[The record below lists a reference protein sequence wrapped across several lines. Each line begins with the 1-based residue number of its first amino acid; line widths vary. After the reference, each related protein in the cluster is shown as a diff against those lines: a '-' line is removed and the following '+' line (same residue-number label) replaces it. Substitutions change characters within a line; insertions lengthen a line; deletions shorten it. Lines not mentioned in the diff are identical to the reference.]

1 MINFLKNRVLIFL
14 LVLFVVIIVL
24 LIIFWMNK
32 ILESIRLVELNVI
45 VVYIGIIVFNG
56 MWQFKVEDRVLID
69 CVVVYVYNYIFFGKF
84 VVYELDFKVFKVINF
99 FEEIFLFECKGELIY
114 GYFIVNFMKFF
125 EMLIID
131 VWVGIILINDGYIYF
146 CQIGDWMF
154 INGLYVGYKV
164 FFLSNNYM
172 LMFIKELGK
181 IMNLIG
187 IYVVNC
193 C

>member
-1 MINFLKNRVLIFL
+1 M
-14 LVLFVVIIVL
+14 
-24 LIIFWMNK
+24 
-32 ILESIRLVELNVI
+32 
-45 VVYIGIIVFNG
+45 
-56 MWQFKVEDRVLID
+56 ID

-146 CQIGDWMF
+146 C
-154 INGLYVGYKV
+154 
-164 FFLSNNYM
+164 
-172 LMFIKELGK
+172 
-181 IMNLIG
+181 
-187 IYVVNC
+187 
-193 C
+193 